1 MNALLEVENATM
13 RFGGLVAL
21 NDISFSVGRG
31 EVLAVIG
38 PNGAGKSTLFNV
50 VTGVYRP
57 TSGRVR
63 FDGSDITGH
72 PAHDVVA
79 RGVGRTFQTSR
90 LFSDLSVLDNVI
102 IGMHTRTGTGVLGA
116 LFLPGA
122 SRREMAAC
130 VEKAEA
136 LLKAG
141 SGDLFEQ
148 RYRLAGTLAQADRRR
163 LEIARALASEPKLL
177 LLDEPSVGMDEI
189 ETDALIADIARLKR
203 ERADLSVILI
213 EHDMRVVEAFPHQV
227 ICIDYGSKIAEG
239 DFAAVKADPRVQEAY
254 LGKAAVHA

>member
-1 MNALLEVENATM
+1 MSALLEVNDATM

-21 NDISFSVGRG
+21 NTVSFSIGRG

-57 TSGRVR
+57 TSGQVR
-63 FDGSDITGH
+63 FDGVDITGH
-72 PAHDVVA
+72 PSHEVVA
-79 RGVGRTFQTSR
+79 RGIGRTFQTSR

-102 IGMHTRTGTGVLGA
+102 IGMHTRTKTGVLGA

-130 VEKAEA
+130 VEKAEV

-148 RYRLAGTLAQADRRR
+148 RHRPAGTLAQADRRR
-163 LEIARALASEPKLL
+163 LEIARALASEPRLL
-177 LLDEPSVGMDEI
+177 LLDEPSVGMDEV
-189 ETDALIADIARLKR
+189 ETDALIADISRLR
-203 ERADLSVILI
+203 TERPELSVILI
-213 EHDMRVVEAFPHQV
+213 EHDMRVVEAFPDHV
-227 ICIDYGSKIAEG
+227 MCVDYGSKIAEG
-239 DFAAVKADPRVQEAY
+239 DFATVKSDPRVQEAY
-254 LGKAAVHA
+254 LGKAAAHA

>member
-1 MNALLEVENATM
+1 MSALLEVNDATM

-21 NDISFSVGRG
+21 NTVSFSIGRG

-57 TSGRVR
+57 TSGKVR
-63 FDGSDITGH
+63 FDGADITGH
-72 PAHDVVA
+72 PSHEVVA
-79 RGVGRTFQTSR
+79 RGIGRTFQTSR

-102 IGMHTRTGTGVLGA
+102 IGMHTRTKTGVLGA

-130 VEKAEA
+130 VEKAEV

-148 RYRLAGTLAQADRRR
+148 RHRPAGTLAQADRRR

-177 LLDEPSVGMDEI
+177 LLDEPSVGMDEV
-189 ETDALIADIARLKR
+189 ETDALIADISRLR
-203 ERADLSVILI
+203 TERPELSVILI
-213 EHDMRVVEAFPHQV
+213 EHDMRVVEAFPDHV
-227 ICIDYGSKIAEG
+227 MCVDYGSKIAEG
-239 DFAAVKADPRVQEAY
+239 DFTAVKSDPRVQEAY
-254 LGKAAVHA
+254 LGKAAAHA